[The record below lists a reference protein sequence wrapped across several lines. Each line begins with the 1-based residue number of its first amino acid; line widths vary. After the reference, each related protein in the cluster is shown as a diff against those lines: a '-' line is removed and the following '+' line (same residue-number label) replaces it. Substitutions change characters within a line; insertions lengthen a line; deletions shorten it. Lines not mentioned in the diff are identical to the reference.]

1 MECSICLEE
10 LNDKKT
16 IFTLS
21 CNHKLH
27 YQCFLKYV
35 YQKNNIYIDCPL
47 CREMNT
53 NNKSPLDDPKEG
65 LKELLLL
72 SPKNKRC
79 CQITQSGKRCKKNS
93 SLMNSG
99 YCSVHHKNILP
110 EIKYDLMN
118 RYILYILQI
127 NSRWYTKI
135 HMIDF
140 IKKIL
145 IKYPEIKTL
154 DEVLTYGWR
163 YKFHRQKMALENE
176 TIERCDIN
184 EYYGLDDPTE
194 EWIHK
199 CMEDKI
205 IHS

>member
-10 LNDKKT
+10 LNEKT

-35 YQKNNIYIDCPL
+35 YQKSNIYIDCPL

-53 NNKSPLDDPKEG
+53 NTKSPLEDPKEG
-65 LKELLLL
+65 LKDLLL

-79 CQITQSGKRCKKNS
+79 CQMTRDGKRCKKNS
-93 SLMNSG
+93 SLMNYG

-145 IKYPEIKTL
+145 IKYPEIETL

-163 YKFHRQKMALENE
+163 YKFHRQKRALENDV
-176 TIERCDIN
+176 IASQDIN
-184 EYYGLDDPTE
+184 EYYELDNSPV
-194 EWIHK
+194 EWIHI
-199 CMEDKI
+199 CMEDKM